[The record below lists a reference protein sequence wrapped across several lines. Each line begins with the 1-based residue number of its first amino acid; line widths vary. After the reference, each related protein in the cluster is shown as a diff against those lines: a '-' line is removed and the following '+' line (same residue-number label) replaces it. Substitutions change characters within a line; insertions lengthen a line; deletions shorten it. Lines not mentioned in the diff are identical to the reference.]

1 MINILISQID
11 EHNESNILATKEFN
25 PEVVYLIKDKSYED
39 KVDTL
44 KNYYENNFKNV
55 KLELFN
61 VEEGNNNRQCKR
73 QEYNSKFNWWKKSKF
88 INFIRYLLK
97 NEN

>member
-61 VEEGNNNRQCKR
+61 VEEGNNKALEKIIDNV
-73 QEYNSKFNWWKKSKF
+73 NWWKKSKF

>member
-44 KNYYENNFKNV
+44 KNYYENNF
-55 KLELFN
+55 LF
-61 VEEGNNNRQCKR
+61 
-73 QEYNSKFNWWKKSKF
+73 
-88 INFIRYLLK
+88 
-97 NEN
+97 